1 MKRVEPEIWANY
13 VDTGAVQ
20 YIYWPVFS
28 YGDASLNSYK
38 VMECAG
44 QQDFQLAWAAH
55 EVLYENTSDLMRV
68 NPELYVAIAE
78 QIGLDMSTYS
88 TCFDDP
94 ATEEIAL
101 QLDQIAKDRG
111 ITSHPIFEFVGVGY
125 LIGSQPFSIFED
137 AFETIMNQ

>member
-1 MKRVEPEIWANY
+1 MQRVEPEIWTNY
-13 VDTGAVQ
+13 VDTGLVQ

-44 QQDFQLAWAAH
+44 QQDLQLAWVAH
-55 EVLYENTSDLMRV
+55 DVLYENTSNLMRV

-78 QIGLDMSTYS
+78 QIGLDMNTYS